1 MLRFT
6 IAGLLLVLVLPAV
19 AAAAPDESPPERVVF
34 VPEGELDVVFGKER
48 TVLLAWAE
56 YLGLKRLAE
65 ARPPEVPAP
74 RDAWIADAAYVL
86 EVDGTRVEGSG
97 RLTVALLGDGPTLVR
112 LPISGAGI
120 AEARVDGAAAVVG
133 RDEQGTFLLL
143 EGKGEHEL
151 SLRLSM
157 RALREDGDRLR
168 LRGRL
173 PSAPGAFVELRLAG
187 RQRVTAAVPH
197 RTVHPK
203 TDDATLVGVHLGAH
217 GAFDLR
223 WSPRHETAARR
234 ALVHADVRQ
243 GVLVEDDAIRLEALV
258 GLTVF
263 RSEIAEVSLGLPAG
277 VIVTD
282 VRSPNL
288 LGWSLE
294 EGEDRRLRVRF
305 ASPFSGRLSLAVRG
319 EAAFPGAGEMD
330 VPLVSVPA
338 AARLTGRV
346 GLGFGTDLSGRVGL
360 AEGLRRVDPPAE
372 GAGSQAVAAW
382 DFWRPDRRLR
392 VRVERPETT
401 VRASVRTLFQLGET
415 SRVLDVVIFYAPEGG
430 RLYALRPSLP
440 DGFTVTHVL
449 VDDKT
454 EGFTWEETAA
464 GSLRVLLPAGVE
476 PGKTVRLRVRA
487 ERPDPGWRDETTRT
501 AEVVLP
507 RVDAGGGA
515 TAEGVLGVAA
525 FSDFDVRDA
534 DVTGYEPL
542 PVDALAPAGIAA
554 LNPVLAYRYRGEPGT
569 GTLRV
574 TRRDPKVVA
583 RVVTLVAPSREVV
596 TLRSRVDLTIL
607 RAGIRKVRV
616 RVAGELGDRVHVT
629 GDGIRSRR
637 RERVEGADVW
647 TVTFQAL
654 RHESASLDLH
664 LEQKADAGDFV
675 VPQVTVLDVADQA
688 GWMAVESSPGLEIRV
703 AEKAGLLEIEGEEVP
718 LPPDHRVGHGFVA
731 AFRWVRAPHALRLGL
746 TRFEERP
753 VLQAVVT
760 DAHLRTRVGEDGLT
774 RTRMELRV
782 RNTDRQFLEVGLPPR
797 SALWSALVNGA
808 PVKPLREEGR
818 VLVPLPKG
826 GGEAAEFP
834 VVLVYETR
842 LEKLSG
848 KGTISLAPPA
858 LRVAGT
864 SFRWDVNLPDGFEV
878 VRTAGAFRER
888 RRDAPLLVRIL
899 RGMGGLGAM
908 APMAGSDPGAVAS
921 QEDAV
926 MAGQEQHDFDDL
938 EEEPPTAD
946 PSMAQPSPKP
956 QGPPQHRRPTDPEP
970 MEDPGEPAAERD
982 LPAGT
987 EDVDFN
993 DDDTPYE
1000 EGFYLRGSAWRT
1012 EFKGLLSLDID
1023 VLGGGPE
1030 ANVAAAGPIGRMTV
1044 VYRDEAG
1051 RKAWSWFLA
1060 ALTLVLG
1067 IVLVRLKL
1075 VGSGAWCVV
1084 IGALATTAPLIF
1096 DAAEVAIWDGVFV
1109 GALLCAGV
1117 FLAAAIGR
1125 KVLRLGVPAALLLAV
1140 LLPGT
1145 DAVAAPAPG
1154 APATLVVPYD
1164 PADPESLERIERVAL
1179 PHAKYVE
1186 LWNRAHPDRRIESPR
1201 ELPVDVV
1208 LTGARYTGAVEGES
1222 ADLVATFG
1230 VYLPRDG
1237 RVEVALPF
1245 SPVALVEAKL
1255 DGNPVAVAS
1264 RSKALV
1270 VGVEKAGFHEVTLRV
1285 SARAERVGPRGR
1297 LKLHVPPLPRSAVDL
1312 LVPGTALDVRLPAR
1326 GGLETTEENGRTRVR
1341 TVLGALGTLD
1351 LAWGPKGV
1359 RRDGQLAVTGAS
1371 RSLLTVRPGRAD
1383 LVAETTLTLEGGRL
1397 EELVCDLG
1405 GGLVVRQVTAPHLLD
1420 WVQEDAVLRLRF
1432 RPAVTGSVKIV
1443 VAGGVET
1450 GAMEGRFE
1458 VPSVAP
1464 RGLLR
1469 EAGTLGVHAEAGLS
1483 IVPAE
1488 VRGLLR
1494 TGFDAKRFAG
1504 LGVRSFGPRRLAYR
1518 FARRP
1523 ATLAVAVAPVRQE
1536 ILADHRTHLH
1546 VADEDVLGRT
1556 QATFEV
1562 RGRPLHEL
1570 ALSLPAGLRIET
1582 VTCDGL
1588 RDWWTEDGTEGRQRL
1603 VVALQR
1609 GFVGKKMLDVVFRP
1623 PPAEGEGV
1631 DLPNPR
1637 PLGADRTSG
1646 LVLIGGPS
1654 SLELTVQSSEGLRP
1668 ASAEGQGP
1676 LLEGAA
1682 APRFAFRDDGDGYA
1696 LRVVRKRLEARLR
1709 PRVASRLVVWD
1720 DKVGVDTF
1728 AVFEIQGGGVRS
1740 VRLFVPEGEG
1750 EDLVWQVEGPARP
1763 RGGGGDDRR
1772 RGRHDPHALAPG
1784 GDLHRGDRARGL
1796 RAQDRRRADDD
1807 PRDPGGRRPGRPGV
1821 RHGREPLRP
1830 GRRRGRP
1837 RFGPLVLSAGRPA
1850 VQDDRHRRLDLQPRV
1865 DGAESAWT
1873 LGLSFRRFAFEAF
1886 DEAVVTMASLVTVIG
1901 PEGWSRNRM
1910 TYRVLNRSLQHL
1922 EVKLPEGAHLEAALV
1937 AGEGVKPAARRPGDD
1952 LVLIPLKRTALGEL
1966 ATEVVVIYTFDYGTD
1981 LKSLAELGSIRAAAP
1996 DLVGLAL
2003 QETYWELRLP
2013 EGLDYAFDGNMDRA
2027 DADIEEVQEAK
2038 ARKREVS
2045 LLRSVE
2051 TGGNEMQKARAYAN
2065 RYRTAVE
2072 QDKVIRGAISNL
2084 QSRLAAASAEEKR
2097 VIASKL
2103 AEMESDL
2110 AKNFADN
2117 LAQQAP
2123 QTRQGV
2129 EELRRHTRQSGPEQ
2143 TVDVPRAGVPI
2154 LGTTPVVGQQLQRSR
2169 ELLGKKQEV
2178 ARGKAGLLGEQW
2190 TANTMQTEDPSIE
2203 PAQQDG
2209 QVLVLRSAN
2218 NVDLLRGGRILVA
2231 GGDGGTLYLHSTIN
2245 PVDLGRLRTAYGRYR
2260 LPVLDDVTS
2269 GQEDGSRDGLDNAR
2283 AGRASLAAN
2292 DPRRGA
2298 FFNDGRHGDIR
2309 SRTEN
2314 LFRGPGGEVP
2324 PNMRTPEDPAPP
2336 SSGDPTPPPP
2346 EEFDVEIAQG
2356 ATIADRRQDRERGQ
2370 GPTAG
2375 GGGGGGAVAVGGG
2388 VRFVQGGPPA
2398 AKRAGVLS
2406 LDVPLPAGGRVFRF
2420 RKENGGP
2427 ELEISIADPATG
2439 RTWRGVLWLVLA
2451 VGAFLGLRELDRRRP
2466 FRGFRAAVAW
2476 TLALVCML
2484 VYGTVVPSLLVM
2496 IVAFIAFGVTRWG
2509 GGARAVA

>member
-1523 ATLAVAVAPVRQE
+1523 ATLTTMP
-1536 ILADHRTHLH
+1536 
-1546 VADEDVLGRT
+1546 
-1556 QATFEV
+1556 
-1562 RGRPLHEL
+1562 
-1570 ALSLPAGLRIET
+1570 
-1582 VTCDGL
+1582 
-1588 RDWWTEDGTEGRQRL
+1588 QRL
-1603 VVALQR
+1603 
-1609 GFVGKKMLDVVFRP
+1609 
-1623 PPAEGEGV
+1623 
-1631 DLPNPR
+1631 
-1637 PLGADRTSG
+1637 
-1646 LVLIGGPS
+1646 
-1654 SLELTVQSSEGLRP
+1654 
-1668 ASAEGQGP
+1668 
-1676 LLEGAA
+1676 
-1682 APRFAFRDDGDGYA
+1682 
-1696 LRVVRKRLEARLR
+1696 
-1709 PRVASRLVVWD
+1709 
-1720 DKVGVDTF
+1720 
-1728 AVFEIQGGGVRS
+1728 
-1740 VRLFVPEGEG
+1740 
-1750 EDLVWQVEGPARP
+1750 ARP
-1763 RGGGGDDRR
+1763 
-1772 RGRHDPHALAPG
+1772 
-1784 GDLHRGDRARGL
+1784 
-1796 RAQDRRRADDD
+1796 
-1807 PRDPGGRRPGRPGV
+1807 
-1821 RHGREPLRP
+1821 
-1830 GRRRGRP
+1830 
-1837 RFGPLVLSAGRPA
+1837 
-1850 VQDDRHRRLDLQPRV
+1850 
-1865 DGAESAWT
+1865 
-1873 LGLSFRRFAFEAF
+1873 
-1886 DEAVVTMASLVTVIG
+1886 
-1901 PEGWSRNRM
+1901 
-1910 TYRVLNRSLQHL
+1910 
-1922 EVKLPEGAHLEAALV
+1922 
-1937 AGEGVKPAARRPGDD
+1937 
-1952 LVLIPLKRTALGEL
+1952 
-1966 ATEVVVIYTFDYGTD
+1966 
-1981 LKSLAELGSIRAAAP
+1981 
-1996 DLVGLAL
+1996 
-2003 QETYWELRLP
+2003 
-2013 EGLDYAFDGNMDRA
+2013 
-2027 DADIEEVQEAK
+2027 
-2038 ARKREVS
+2038 
-2045 LLRSVE
+2045 
-2051 TGGNEMQKARAYAN
+2051 
-2065 RYRTAVE
+2065 
-2072 QDKVIRGAISNL
+2072 
-2084 QSRLAAASAEEKR
+2084 
-2097 VIASKL
+2097 
-2103 AEMESDL
+2103 
-2110 AKNFADN
+2110 
-2117 LAQQAP
+2117 
-2123 QTRQGV
+2123 
-2129 EELRRHTRQSGPEQ
+2129 
-2143 TVDVPRAGVPI
+2143 
-2154 LGTTPVVGQQLQRSR
+2154 
-2169 ELLGKKQEV
+2169 
-2178 ARGKAGLLGEQW
+2178 
-2190 TANTMQTEDPSIE
+2190 
-2203 PAQQDG
+2203 
-2209 QVLVLRSAN
+2209 
-2218 NVDLLRGGRILVA
+2218 
-2231 GGDGGTLYLHSTIN
+2231 
-2245 PVDLGRLRTAYGRYR
+2245 
-2260 LPVLDDVTS
+2260 
-2269 GQEDGSRDGLDNAR
+2269 
-2283 AGRASLAAN
+2283 
-2292 DPRRGA
+2292 
-2298 FFNDGRHGDIR
+2298 
-2309 SRTEN
+2309 
-2314 LFRGPGGEVP
+2314 
-2324 PNMRTPEDPAPP
+2324 
-2336 SSGDPTPPPP
+2336 
-2346 EEFDVEIAQG
+2346 
-2356 ATIADRRQDRERGQ
+2356 
-2370 GPTAG
+2370 
-2375 GGGGGGAVAVGGG
+2375 
-2388 VRFVQGGPPA
+2388 
-2398 AKRAGVLS
+2398 
-2406 LDVPLPAGGRVFRF
+2406 
-2420 RKENGGP
+2420 
-2427 ELEISIADPATG
+2427 
-2439 RTWRGVLWLVLA
+2439 
-2451 VGAFLGLRELDRRRP
+2451 
-2466 FRGFRAAVAW
+2466 
-2476 TLALVCML
+2476 
-2484 VYGTVVPSLLVM
+2484 
-2496 IVAFIAFGVTRWG
+2496 
-2509 GGARAVA
+2509 